1 MAGRN
6 LSNYDDIK
14 RIGRYSVF
22 LFENVTN
29 QLSART
35 LFEGQEMIWNVR
47 PLDGTTTID
56 GANTFLVIGQDGVAG
71 LLYRVKSERDLFRV
85 VPFTYPLEPSS
96 VSKIKKTK
104 REIKRTLKRHER
116 EAKR

>member
-6 LSNYDDIK
+6 LSCYDDMK

-29 QLSART
+29 QSFVKT
-35 LFEGQEMIWNVR
+35 LFEGREMFWNVK
-47 PLDGTTTID
+47 PLDGTTAID
-56 GANTFLVIGQDGVAG
+56 GANTFLVIGQDGVVG

-85 VPFTYPLEPSS
+85 VPFAHPLEPSS
-96 VSKIKKTK
+96 ISKIKKTK
-104 REIKRTLKRHER
+104 REIKRTLKRHEH